1 MRPRFSA
8 GFRSGLEEALAAE
21 LKAAGAPFTFEP
33 FRIPY
38 LPTKPKHYTPD
49 FLLLS
54 NGILVETKGYFVSA
68 DRSKHLTIKQ
78 QHPDLDIRFVF
89 ARPLNRLGKKSMT
102 TYAQWAHSKGFKW
115 AEKRIPDVWLKEPRN
130 EKSHRAITALMEA

>member
-1 MRPRFSA
+1 MRPRFTA

-21 LKAAGAPFTFEP
+21 LKAAGVPFDFEP

-49 FLLLS
+49 FVLT
-54 NGILVETKGYFVSA
+54 NGIVVETKGYFVSA

-89 ARPLNRLGKKSMT
+89 ARPSNRLGKKSQT
-102 TYAQWAHSKGFKW
+102 TYAQWADSKGFKW
-115 AEKRIPDVWLKEPRN
+115 AEKRIPHAWIKEPLN
-130 EKSHRAITALMEA
+130 LKSHRAIQALLET